1 MIVKQIILDKKEIQ
15 VQLRKNL
22 RRKKKTEKRNS

>member
-1 MIVKQIILDKKEIQ
+1 MILKQIILDKKEIQ